1 MRIENVSLR
10 EVQEVWE
17 TNRKYSVA
25 SRSPEMIALV
35 DALSKMDVGEAKA
48 VGYAEGRSPNNVK
61 LQVQKAAKLVGKNV
75 NVVIDESR
83 AGSCFRSWTARS
95 VDDGPEH
102 RVEGRVDR
110 LCEKPVVAS
119 AVGPSFT
126 PIADRLKIPDRT

>member
-10 EVQEVWE
+10 EVQEVWV

-35 DALSKMDVGEAKA
+35 DALSKMNVGDAKA

-83 AGSCFRSWTARS
+83 RRVMFS
-95 VDDGPEH
+95 VM
-102 RVEGRVDR
+102 DR
-110 LCEKPVVAS
+110 PVRRRR
-119 AVGPSFT
+119 P
-126 PIADRLKIPDRT
+126 RT